1 MDRRKGIK
9 RRQQN
14 IEVPVDGRKGAERRE
29 MYRRSGIDYRMQQ
42 IEVSAERRS
51 GKDRR
56 AVE

>member
-14 IEVPVDGRKGAERRE
+14 IEVPVDGRKGEERRKV
-29 MYRRSGIDYRMQQ
+29 YRRSGG
-42 IEVSAERRS
+42 ERRS

-56 AVE
+56 AEE